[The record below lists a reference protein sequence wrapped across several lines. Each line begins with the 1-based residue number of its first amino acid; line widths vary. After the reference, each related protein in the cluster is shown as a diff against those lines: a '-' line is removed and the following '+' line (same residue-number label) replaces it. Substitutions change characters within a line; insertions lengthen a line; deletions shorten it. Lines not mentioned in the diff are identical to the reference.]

1 MTFFKRFPLAP
12 LTTLG
17 RMALGFA
24 LAGFLLNLLWSVMP
38 FGLGGFPGL
47 ICGALGGLLALVG
60 IIRDHERS
68 WLVMLAVL
76 PLVFALLSIPLHF
89 IFPD

>member
-1 MTFFKRFPLAP
+1 MTFFKSLTLAP
-12 LTTLG
+12 ITTLG

-24 LAGFLLNLLWSVMP
+24 LAGFLLNMLWSIMP

-47 ICGALGGLLALVG
+47 LCSALGGLLALVA
-60 IIRDHERS
+60 IIRDRERS
-68 WLVMLAVL
+68 WLVILAVL
-76 PLVFALLSIPLHF
+76 PLLFALLSIPLHF